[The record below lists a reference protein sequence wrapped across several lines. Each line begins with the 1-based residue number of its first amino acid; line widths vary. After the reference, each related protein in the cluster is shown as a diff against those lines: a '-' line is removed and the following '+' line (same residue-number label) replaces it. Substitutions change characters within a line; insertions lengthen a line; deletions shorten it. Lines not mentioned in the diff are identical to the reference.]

1 MLKEEIIKLNK
12 KLDENKML
20 KDKQTNESSIKE
32 RETEMKNSFFNEKLK
47 ASLEKEKLLNE
58 EIGKLKFE
66 IQFSQTKMKTE
77 KEIEK
82 KPNINSNL
90 MQKNYFN
97 QEEIEKILSEKAS
110 LEIEY
115 SQNIVYTQEMKREY
129 TKERVC

>member
-1 MLKEEIIKLNK
+1 
-12 KLDENKML
+12 ML